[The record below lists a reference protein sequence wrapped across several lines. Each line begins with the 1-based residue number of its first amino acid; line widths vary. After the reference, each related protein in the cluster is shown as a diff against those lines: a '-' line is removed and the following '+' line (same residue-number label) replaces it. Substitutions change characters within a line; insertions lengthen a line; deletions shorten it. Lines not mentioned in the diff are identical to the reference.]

1 MDTGDVSSSMREK
14 DTDVKRECRTV
25 EAWPVS
31 TAEQKHHAWNLN
43 GDRWDRWMT
52 FATETL
58 STWPFHICFEE
69 YIRTFPTDRT
79 KGLGTETCCAMDA
92 ITQRQACLR
101 LSEALSDTQAGHA
114 ESQSTYE
121 SAVKALNSAAT
132 ESVSGQHGL
141 HHATGLL
148 AKYFECATLRSEPYN
163 PTLCT
168 LLADASRGTPFW
180 RPHFGL
186 ASKPPAKVNAEQAA
200 GQVPSDC
207 VLEVARRI
215 ITRPWDASRMQEVRS
230 ALRVIANCCAD
241 NNINR
246 SVIIGREGI
255 AAMMAMASQA
265 RECDILIPA
274 LYNVCVDYDEPA
286 VDGEGNPLG
295 SPQQME
301 TGSDQDDSGP
311 VVNLAEQRLGM
322 SWDSSGNLSPV
333 EVLLKTRPAAQNC
346 IGILADLVEMTS
358 RVALYGL
365 HYLIPTLHDNDSTAA
380 LSGDAQQYCSSL
392 LRSVLTEGSQIASED
407 FTCSLSICQTLLNI
421 LSQPACQT
429 TLMMTDNA
437 FWQLI
442 HVPYVCEEDDVDAAE
457 ALAPY
462 REAMLKL
469 VYTLSALD
477 SYAEHVTPDSTLIH
491 NCIDSL
497 TRNFQPENSTPSAS
511 ASAQSKAG
519 LWASMAVL
527 IANCISSTDRAVR
540 LLSSTPQVASVLANL
555 IKHTS
560 DKEILLPTIDTATRL
575 SLSRE
580 GQNAFHKT
588 DMVKLVRRFLATTS
602 EADPAG
608 MDIQRETVTLIRFI
622 IKGRP
627 EHLRDVLGLSSTG
640 SYNNNNNQVSDAD
653 ANGISGMMPALMS
666 LFQSTNDVR
675 TKTEIGRL
683 CIEILR
689 TYFSTSPSSSS
700 SLPHSTTSDD
710 NQHQENGNKDA
721 LLLNLFKPSDDTV
734 STLTAADVIG
744 FIITQPQPPSQPQP
758 QSSPSPSPSPTE
770 AGSGSGSTQAEA
782 EAWFGLGL
790 LSTLPAARPAI
801 MHALSRN
808 DHRLLG
814 KLQKTVQQAHER
826 QSPYDAETNTAA
838 EAEAEQMHAIDEPE
852 IKPTVTMSS
861 TSKRDASKDPR
872 YENIKVFVM
881 NMLQRRGIASSASGG
896 DGEGEG
902 EGEGEGNAVQAV
914 LEAAVTQM
922 GLDMDKI
929 VAQ

>member
-1 MDTGDVSSSMREK
+1 
-14 DTDVKRECRTV
+14 
-25 EAWPVS
+25 
-31 TAEQKHHAWNLN
+31 
-43 GDRWDRWMT
+43 
-52 FATETL
+52 
-58 STWPFHICFEE
+58 
-69 YIRTFPTDRT
+69 
-79 KGLGTETCCAMDA
+79 MDA

-101 LSEALSDTQAGHA
+101 LSEALSDTRPGHA

-121 SAVKALNSAAT
+121 SAVKALSSAAT
-132 ESVSGQHGL
+132 ELESGQHNL

-148 AKYFECATLRSEPYN
+148 AQYFECITLRSPEHYG

-168 LLADASRGTPFW
+168 LLADTSRETPFW

-186 ASKPPAKVNAEQAA
+186 ASKPPAEVNAEQAA

-215 ITRPWDASRMQEVRS
+215 ITRPWDALRTEEIRH
-230 ALRVIANCCAD
+230 ALRLIANCCAD

-246 SVIIGREGI
+246 SVIIGRGGI

-286 VDGEGNPLG
+286 VDGEGNPWG
-295 SPQQME
+295 SPQQMKTE
-301 TGSDQDDSGP
+301 SDQDDSGP

-322 SWDSSGNLSPV
+322 SWDSSGNLNPV

-346 IGILADLVEMTS
+346 IEILADLVEMAS
-358 RVALYGL
+358 RVALYGM
-365 HYLIPTLHDNDSTAA
+365 HYLIPTLDDNDSTAA
-380 LSGDAQQYCSSL
+380 LSQDAQQSCSSL
-392 LRSVLTEGSQIASED
+392 LRYVLTEGSQIASED
-407 FTCSLSICQTLLNI
+407 FTCSPSICQTLLNI

-429 TLMMTDNA
+429 ALIMTDNA

-462 REAMLKL
+462 REAILKL
-469 VYTLSALD
+469 VYTLSALH
-477 SYAEHVTPDSTLIH
+477 SYTEHVTPDSSLIH
-491 NCIDSL
+491 DCIDSL
-497 TRNFQPENSTPSAS
+497 SRIFLPENSPASSS

-519 LWASMAVL
+519 LWASMTVL
-527 IANCISSTDRAVR
+527 IANCITSTDRAVR

-560 DKEILLPTIDTATRL
+560 DKEILLPTIDIATRL

-580 GQNAFHKT
+580 GQDAIHKT
-588 DMVKLVRRFLATTS
+588 DMVKVVRRFLATTS

-608 MDIQRETVTLIRFI
+608 LDIQRETVTLIRFI

-627 EHLRDVLGLSSTG
+627 QHLRDVLGVSSTG
-640 SYNNNNNQVSDAD
+640 NKNSNQVPDAD
-653 ANGISGMMPALMS
+653 ADADGNTGIMPALMS

-683 CIEILR
+683 WIEILR

-721 LLLNLFKPSDDTV
+721 LLLNLFNPSDDTV
-734 STLTAADVIG
+734 SALTAADVIG
-744 FIITQPQPPSQPQP
+744 FIITQPQPPSQQQPQP
-758 QSSPSPSPSPTE
+758 QPPSSQSPTE
-770 AGSGSGSTQAEA
+770 SGSGSGSSQAEA

-790 LSTLPAARPAI
+790 LSTLPAARLAI
-801 MHALSRN
+801 MHALLRN
-808 DHRLLG
+808 DHRLLR
-814 KLQKTVQQAHER
+814 KLQKTVQHAHQR
-826 QSPYDAETNTAA
+826 QSPYDAESNAA
-838 EAEAEQMHAIDEPE
+838 AEAEQMHAIDEPG
-852 IKPTVTMSS
+852 IKPTVTMPS

-881 NMLQRRGIASSASGG
+881 NMLQTRGIASSASGG
-896 DGEGEG
+896 AEEGEG
-902 EGEGEGNAVQAV
+902 EGGANAVQAV

-922 GLDMDKI
+922 DLDKI
-929 VAQ
+929 MAQ

>member
-1 MDTGDVSSSMREK
+1 
-14 DTDVKRECRTV
+14 
-25 EAWPVS
+25 
-31 TAEQKHHAWNLN
+31 
-43 GDRWDRWMT
+43 
-52 FATETL
+52 
-58 STWPFHICFEE
+58 
-69 YIRTFPTDRT
+69 
-79 KGLGTETCCAMDA
+79 MDA

-101 LSEALSDTQAGHA
+101 LSEALSDTRPGHA

-121 SAVKALNSAAT
+121 SAVNALNSAAT
-132 ESVSGQHGL
+132 ESESGQHGL

-163 PTLCT
+163 PTLCN
-168 LLADASRGTPFW
+168 LLADTSRETPFW

-186 ASKPPAKVNAEQAA
+186 ASKPPAKVYAEQAA
-200 GQVPSDC
+200 GQVPPDC

-215 ITRPWDASRMQEVRS
+215 ITRPWDASRTEEIRH
-230 ALRVIANCCAD
+230 ALRLIANCCAD

-246 SVIIGREGI
+246 GVIIGRGGI

-286 VDGEGNPLG
+286 VDGEGNPWG
-295 SPQQME
+295 SPQQMK

-346 IGILADLVEMTS
+346 IGILADLVEMAS

-365 HYLIPTLHDNDSTAA
+365 HYLIPTLDDNHSTAA
-380 LSGDAQQYCSSL
+380 LSQDAQQYCSSL

-407 FTCSLSICQTLLNI
+407 FTCSVSICQTLLNI
-421 LSQPACQT
+421 LSQSACQT
-429 TLMMTDNA
+429 TLILTDNA

-442 HVPYVCEEDDVDAAE
+442 HVPYVCEEDDVDAAD
-457 ALAPY
+457 ALVPY
-462 REAMLKL
+462 REAILKL

-477 SYAEHVTPDSTLIH
+477 LYAEHVTPDSTLIRD
-491 NCIDSL
+491 CIDSL
-497 TRNFQPENSTPSAS
+497 SENFLPENSTASAS

-519 LWASMAVL
+519 LWASMTVL
-527 IANCISSTDRAVR
+527 IANCITSTDRAVR
-540 LLSSTPQVASVLANL
+540 LLSSTPQIASILANL

-560 DKEILLPTIDTATRL
+560 GKEILLPAIDIATRI
-575 SLSRE
+575 SLSRV
-580 GQNAFHKT
+580 GQDAFHKT
-588 DMVKLVRRFLATTS
+588 DMVKVVRRFLATTS

-608 MDIQRETVTLIRFI
+608 MDIQRETVTLIRLI

-627 EHLRDVLGLSSTG
+627 EHRRDVLGVSSTG
-640 SYNNNNNQVSDAD
+640 NNNNSGNQDPVSDG
-653 ANGISGMMPALMS
+653 NSGIMPALMS

-689 TYFSTSPSSSS
+689 TYFLTRPSSSS
-700 SLPHSTTSDD
+700 SSSLLHSTTSDD
-710 NQHQENGNKDA
+710 NQHQENGTKDA
-721 LLLNLFKPSDDTV
+721 LLLNLFKPSDNTV
-734 STLTAADVIG
+734 SALTAADVIG
-744 FIITQPQPPSQPQP
+744 FIITQPQPPSQQQPQPLP
-758 QSSPSPSPSPTE
+758 QSSPSPTE
-770 AGSGSGSTQAEA
+770 SGSGSGSTQAEA

-801 MHALSRN
+801 MRTLSRN
-808 DHRLLG
+808 DHRLLR
-814 KLQKTVQQAHER
+814 KLQETVQQAHQR
-826 QSPYDAETNTAA
+826 QTPYGTKTYAA
-838 EAEAEQMHAIDEPE
+838 AEAEQMHAIDKPE
-852 IKPTVTMSS
+852 IKPTVTMPSPN
-861 TSKRDASKDPR
+861 KRDASKDPR

-881 NMLQRRGIASSASGG
+881 NMLQTRGIASASGG
-896 DGEGEG
+896 AEEGE
-902 EGEGEGNAVQAV
+902 EEEGNAVQAA

-922 GLDMDKI
+922 DLD
-929 VAQ
+929 